1 MSNKEDLLDTIWINR
16 KTVLL
21 NMDIWRYFELR
32 SNSGCRRCM
41 YVLPVPVMLGRGNGN
56 EVKLVQ

>member
-16 KTVLL
+16 KILLL
-21 NMDIWRYFELR
+21 NMDILRYFEFR
-32 SNSGCRRCM
+32 SSSGCRRCM
-41 YVLPVPVMLGRGNGN
+41 FVLFLPVMLGRGNGN